1 MRSEERG
8 VWGEKWVNVKLDEI
22 SVIQVVVFHQKI
34 KEMNHKDLDVWKKS
48 MDLVEVIY
56 KLTQQFPDA
65 EKFGLISQMRRAAVS
80 IPSNLAEGVARKGD
94 KELIHFLHIALG
106 SLSELD
112 TQYLIAVRLNF
123 IEKNNSIENL
133 LTEVKKLLLGFRNY
147 IDGKKWE

>member
-1 MRSEERG
+1 
-8 VWGEKWVNVKLDEI
+8 
-22 SVIQVVVFHQKI
+22 
-34 KEMNHKDLDVWKKS
+34 MNHKDLDVWKKS

-106 SLSELD
+106 SL
-112 TQYLIAVRLNF
+112 
-123 IEKNNSIENL
+123 
-133 LTEVKKLLLGFRNY
+133 
-147 IDGKKWE
+147 

>member
-1 MRSEERG
+1 
-8 VWGEKWVNVKLDEI
+8 
-22 SVIQVVVFHQKI
+22 
-34 KEMNHKDLDVWKKS
+34 MNHKDLDVWKKS

-106 SLSELD
+106 SLSEVE

-123 IEKNNSIENL
+123 TEKNDSIENL

-147 IDGKKWE
+147 IDSKK